1 MAAALARW
9 HAQSRLGLRQA
20 SFMGWLNKRQ
30 ERGAKEQ
37 LQRVFDDMVARMER
51 VPAYTLREHMG
62 HVDTTYDV
70 MGVGSWMAK
79 ATGQAENEDAKQLVR
94 ERSILKAM
102 TDAELDGQHKIK
114 AEEKRRIAAGA
125 EVEVEAVNEVL
136 SRWREAQLV
145 HRWVQT
151 QQKKGSPIPATAA
164 GLRDAMGPF
173 LVSRARSGSR
183 RAR

>member
-1 MAAALARW
+1 
-9 HAQSRLGLRQA
+9 
-20 SFMGWLNKRQ
+20 
-30 ERGAKEQ
+30 
-37 LQRVFDDMVARMER
+37 
-51 VPAYTLREHMG
+51 
-62 HVDTTYDV
+62 
-70 MGVGSWMAK
+70 
-79 ATGQAENEDAKQLVR
+79 
-94 ERSILKAM
+94 M
-102 TDAELDGQHKIK
+102 TDAELDGRHKIK

-151 QQKKGSPIPATAA
+151 QQKKGAPIPETAA